1 MTSTET
7 ASFKNKLGSVAPTP
21 PKKRHWLSGIFIP
34 LAWVLFIANVG
45 YVLFYVPNLP
55 QWQLG
60 GLIAI
65 NGLSTIMWLVV
76 TFFSAIIQTYAS
88 NYLKGFKY
96 KGKFLLVSFLFALS
110 VMFFVVANN
119 VVLFCASWLIM
130 GYLMTL
136 LIGINTG
143 WEEAKNAAR
152 YARNNFIISTVF
164 LSLATGLLVFYTNAW
179 TLTGIREGLPAL
191 TKGVATLAALG
202 VLLAAL
208 IQSAI
213 FPFHRWLMS
222 AMTSPTPASALM
234 HAGFVNAAGILLTI
248 FAPLLVETQVLT
260 LIFIIGS
267 VTAIFSQFSKLL
279 QVNIK
284 QKLACSTSAQM
295 SFMIMQCG
303 LGFFSA
309 AITHLILHGFYKAY
323 LFLSSGEEI
332 EKSIPKDALP
342 IQIKPIQTLFILV
355 ISGLGG
361 VLFAYITGKG
371 LAWDTGL
378 FLTFIVAITVGQITY
393 NVLNHFRF
401 SIVKK
406 IIVLPFALAIGIG
419 VYALT
424 YNGIALL
431 LADMPMANKPI
442 DLTYVHVLVGALFL
456 LAFYVM
462 LSGRY
467 QKIPWLYVKL
477 LNASQ
482 PFNKSVISYKH
493 NRS

>member
-1 MTSTET
+1 MTSTEQAT
-7 ASFKNKLGSVAPTP
+7 SKKTLGSLAPTP
-21 PKKRHWLSGIFIP
+21 PKKRHWLSRILIP
-34 LAWVLFIANVG
+34 LAWVLFIANVC
-45 YVLFYVPNLP
+45 YVSFYAPHLP
-55 QWQLG
+55 QWRLG
-60 GLIAI
+60 DVIAL
-65 NGLSTIMWLVV
+65 NGLSSIMWLVV
-76 TFFSAIIQTYAS
+76 TFFSAVIQTYAA

-96 KGKFLLVSFLFALS
+96 KGKFLVVSFLFAIS
-110 VMFFVVANN
+110 VMLFVVANN
-119 VVLFCASWLIM
+119 VVLFCVSWLIM

-136 LIGINTG
+136 LIGINAV
-143 WEEAKNAAR
+143 WKEAQNAAR
-152 YARNNFIISTVF
+152 FARINFIISTVS
-164 LSLATGLLVFYTNAW
+164 LSFATGLLALYTNSW
-179 TLTGIREGLPAL
+179 TITGIHERLPEL
-191 TKGVATLAALG
+191 TKGVTTVAALG

-248 FAPLLVETQVLT
+248 FAPLLVQTNILT
-260 LIFIIGS
+260 IIFIIGS
-267 VTAIFSQFSKLL
+267 LTAIFSQFSKLL
-279 QVNIK
+279 QVNVK

-303 LGFFSA
+303 LGFFGA

-332 EKSIPKDALP
+332 EKSIPKKPLP
-342 IQIKPIQTLFILV
+342 IQIKPLQTLFILV
-355 ISGLGG
+355 VSMLGG
-361 VLFAYITGKG
+361 VLFAYITEKD

-393 NVLNHFRF
+393 NVLNHFTF
-401 SIVKK
+401 SVVKK
-406 IIVLPFALAIGIG
+406 LIVLPFALVIGIS

-424 YNGIALL
+424 YNGIVML
-431 LADMPMANKPI
+431 LADMPMANRPM
-442 DLTYVHVLVGALFL
+442 DFTVVHILFGAIFL
-456 LAFYVM
+456 IAFYIM
-462 LSGRY
+462 LSGVYR
-467 QKIPWLYVKL
+467 KVPWLYVKL

-482 PFNKSVISYKH
+482 PYKKTVISYKS